1 MRKAQRFWLNL
12 ELFVAFRHLET
23 ENITG
28 KGGREKDR
36 EASRSKELQR
46 CRHGGVVEGW
56 KRIHMGGH
64 PVFHLA
70 RA

>member
-1 MRKAQRFWLNL
+1 M
-12 ELFVAFRHLET
+12 AFRHLET

-28 KGGREKDR
+28 KGGRGKDR
-36 EASRSKELQR
+36 EASRSEELQR
-46 CRHGGVVEGW
+46 CRHSGVVEGW

-64 PVFHLA
+64 SVFHLA